1 MAKQNNNKEK
11 LGYLDEHAE
20 EGFEN
25 LDSTDFVVPFL
36 RILQKL
42 SPQVD
47 PDAPEHVKGA
57 KPGMFFNTVNNK
69 LYGNVLELIPI
80 TFKKVWLEWLPERG
94 GLVNRHKPYSIK
106 VDTSHFTKWTVQGGV
121 NIISECLLFY
131 CLIIDHIEDG
141 PIVFSLSSTGIK
153 HGKNWNT
160 QIMMTRL
167 PSGKRAP
174 YFSSVWELTV
184 IKNEN
189 NQGVWYQIG
198 SKKTAIERKRF
209 ISNKEFANFVFPF
222 KQTLTEA
229 QELDYSQ
236 VDEIPQQEQR
246 VIETKQGDDE
256 EEETPY

>member
-1 MAKQNNNKEK
+1 MSNQSKEK
-11 LGYLDEHAE
+11 FSYLNEHAE

-25 LDSTDFVVPFL
+25 LESNDFVIPFL

-47 PDAPEHVKGA
+47 IDAPEYVKGA
-57 KPGMFFNTVNNK
+57 KPGLFFNTVNNK
-69 LYGNVLELIPI
+69 IYGNKIELIPI

-94 GLVNRHKPYSIK
+94 GLVGRHKPFSIK
-106 VDTSHFTKWTVQGGV
+106 VDTSKFTKWTVQGGI
-121 NIISECLLFY
+121 NIVTECLLFY
-131 CLIIDHIEDG
+131 CLIVDHVEDG

-167 PSGKRAP
+167 PNGKRAP
-174 YFSSVWELTV
+174 YFSSVWEVTV

-189 NQGVWYQIG
+189 NQGVWFQIG
-198 SKKTAIERKRF
+198 SKKTAIVRKRF

-222 KQTLTEA
+222 KKSLTDA
-229 QELDYSQ
+229 QELDFTQ
-236 VDEIPQQEQR
+236 IEEAPER
-246 VIETKQGDDE
+246 KVIEAKKVKENDE
-256 EEETPY
+256 DPPY